1 MLDVVK
7 FGELSIARQM
17 LEPGWRWSTHVKPV
31 AGTELCE
38 YHHIGYVMSGR
49 LHLMTA
55 GGVQLEVGPGDVFD
69 IPAGHDAWV
78 VGDEPW
84 VGLQWAG
91 IRTWGAALLASGER
105 VLTTL
110 LFTDIVDS
118 TAMLERMGDVRWRE
132 LMASYREASGSALER
147 FRGRE
152 VASTGDGFLAT
163 FDGPARAARCAVA
176 IRQEAISLGLR
187 TRSGI
192 HTGEVEMIGSSDVR
206 GVSVHIAARIT
217 NLAEADEI
225 LVSATT
231 HDLLG
236 GTELSFADRGS
247 HELKGVTGPRQ
258 VFRLEEADP

>member
-1 MLDVVK
+1 
-7 FGELSIARQM
+7 M

-49 LHLMTA
+49 LHLLTA

-69 IPAGHDAWV
+69 IPSGHDAWV

-132 LMASYREASGSALER
+132 LMASYREASASALKRSGAGRSHRPAMGSSRPSTGRHAPPDARLRFARRPSRSACER
-147 FRGRE
+147 AR
-152 VASTGDGFLAT
+152 AST
-163 FDGPARAARCAVA
+163 P
-176 IRQEAISLGLR
+176 
-187 TRSGI
+187 
-192 HTGEVEMIGSSDVR
+192 VR
-206 GVSVHIAARIT
+206 
-217 NLAEADEI
+217 
-225 LVSATT
+225 
-231 HDLLG
+231 
-236 GTELSFADRGS
+236 
-247 HELKGVTGPRQ
+247 
-258 VFRLEEADP
+258 